1 MGLLHP
7 LLRLVRAHRFTTSL
21 VTPQGYKSRWSPL
34 STPTLSHTIC
44 HSLLTSL
51 PMLEKKEREK
61 KEKEKRMKR
70 GITGIWGVLFLLP
83 SHTMAEQD

>member
-7 LLRLVRAHRFTTSL
+7 LLQLVRAHRFTSSL

-34 STPTLSHTIC
+34 STSTLSHTIC

-61 KEKEKRMKR
+61 REGKKNEK
-70 GITGIWGVLFLLP
+70 G
-83 SHTMAEQD
+83 DY